1 MAGKR
6 VDPLKRLVEAA
17 LALAA
22 EKPWATISLADIA
35 AKAELPLSAVHAH
48 APSKAHLVQAY
59 LRQIDA
65 AVLAGPSP
73 TLEDSV
79 RDRLFEV
86 LMRRID
92 AIRPHKA
99 AVASIVDGLAVDPV
113 AALCGWPAFL
123 RSMSWM
129 LEAAGL
135 DASGL
140 KGALRARGLTLVW
153 LATLRTFLKDDSED
167 LGPTMAQLDKAL
179 KRAEPFGR
187 VLGRGRNAA
196 AQNAD

>member
-6 VDPLKRLVEAA
+6 ADPLKRLIDAA

-22 EKPWATISLADIA
+22 ERPWASVSLADIA
-35 AKAELPLSAVHAH
+35 ARADLNLSAVHAH
-48 APSKAHLVQAY
+48 ARSKTHLVRAY
-59 LRQIDA
+59 MREIDA
-65 AVLAGPSP
+65 KVLGGPSP
-73 TLEDSV
+73 SPDDPA

-86 LMRRID
+86 LMRRVD
-92 AIRPHKA
+92 AIRPHRQ
-99 AVASIVDGLAVDPV
+99 AVASILHGLTADPA
-113 AALCGWPAFL
+113 AALCGWPALL

-140 KGALRARGLTLVW
+140 RGALRARGLAMVW
-153 LATLRTFLKDDSED
+153 LATLRAFLSDESED
-167 LGPTMAQLDKAL
+167 LGSTMAALDKAL

-187 VLGRGRNAA
+187 LLDGASRPLQRDAA
-196 AQNAD
+196 